1 MQIDG
6 ACHCG
11 AIGFEADVDPRT
23 VVISHCSD
31 CQTISGAPYRVNV
44 RARTSQVRLSGDP
57 QIYEKVGGSGHPV
70 ITAFCGTC
78 GSALYSASGRSPEF
92 MFLRLGVIR
101 QRASLAPVM
110 QGFCE
115 FALPWAT
122 DISGVRLVGR

>member
-1 MQIDG
+1 M
-6 ACHCG
+6 
-11 AIGFEADVDPRT
+11 
-23 VVISHCSD
+23 
-31 CQTISGAPYRVNV
+31 NV